1 MATLVDALLH
11 HAAARPDAEAVR
23 HRGHALTYAELDRVS
38 GALAATLREAGVQ
51 PGDRVGLWLG
61 KSVEAVV
68 ALHAVLKCGAAYVPV
83 DPAAPTARAA
93 YILGDCA
100 VSALVTDEGRLALL
114 DEGGDTAR
122 LGPRLV
128 VVTGE
133 PEQPP
138 ASGRT
143 AWRTATG
150 RAVPDGFAPVTAD
163 PDDLAYVLYT
173 SGSTGVPKGV
183 MLSHRNALAFVDW
196 AVTAFGLTA
205 DDRIAS
211 HAPFH
216 FDLSVF
222 DLFAAVGAGACLVL
236 VPENQKALGVALNRL
251 VAEERITVWY
261 SVPGALIRMLDAR
274 NRDLLASSRLRTV
287 LFAGEP
293 FVLKHLRRLRTTLPR
308 ADLFNLYGPTETNV
322 CTYHQVTDDD
332 LAPGRTAPP
341 PIGRPCPYAGAY
353 LLDGD
358 GRRIDDAPGAEG
370 ELCITGDSV
379 MLGYRGTPARAEPGT
394 VPVHRTG
401 DLVRSDGRQG
411 YTFLGRRDHMV
422 KVRGYRIEPEEI
434 EARLLERPEVHEAA
448 CIAVPDDLDGA
459 RLEAY
464 LTPAAGRA
472 PDPAELRR
480 HCLEGLPRYM
490 VPAAFHVLGA
500 FPRTSTGKVDRRAL
514 AAGRTDAP
522 DGGVPCP
529 PAS

>member
-1 MATLVDALLH
+1 MATLVDPLLDN
-11 HAAARPDAEAVR
+11 AARRPDAEAVR
-23 HRGHALTYAELDRVS
+23 HRGHALTHAELDRAS
-38 GALAATLREAGVQ
+38 SALAATLQEAGVV

-100 VSALVTDEGRLALL
+100 VSALVTDDSRLALL
-114 DEGGDTAR
+114 DERGDTAR
-122 LGPRLV
+122 IRPRLV
-128 VVTGE
+128 VVAGE
-133 PEQPP
+133 PEHPP
-138 ASGRT
+138 APGRT
-143 AWRTATG
+143 GWQAATG
-150 RAVPDGFAPVTAD
+150 RAVPEGFAPVAAD

-173 SGSTGVPKGV
+173 SGSTGTPKGV

-205 DDRIAS
+205 DDRMAS

-222 DLFAAVGAGACLVL
+222 DLFAAARAGACLVL
-236 VPENQKALGVALNRL
+236 VPENQKALGPALNRL

-261 SVPGALIRMLDAR
+261 SVPGALIRMLDAK
-274 NRDLLASSRLRTV
+274 NRDLLESSRLRTV

-293 FVLKHLRRLRTTLPR
+293 FVLKHLRRLRAALP
-308 ADLFNLYGPTETNV
+308 AAALFNLYGPTETNV
-322 CTYHQVTDDD
+322 CTFHRVTDAD
-332 LAPGRTAPP
+332 LAPGNTAPP
-341 PIGRPCPYAGAY
+341 PIGRPCPYAGAH
-353 LLDGD
+353 LLDAE

-379 MLGYRGTPARAEPGT
+379 MLGYWGALAGQEPGT
-394 VPVHRTG
+394 APVHRTG

-434 EARLLERPEVHEAA
+434 EARLLECPEVHETA

-464 LTPAAGRA
+464 LTPAAGSA
-472 PDPAELRR
+472 PDPAALRR

-490 VPAAFHVLGA
+490 VPAAFHVIGA

-514 AAGRTDAP
+514 ASGRTDAP